1 MRSKTYSCARQQVG
15 GRFQEL
21 TKSAEGAE
29 AAEGIWR
36 NTGM

>member
-1 MRSKTYSCARQQVG
+1 MRSQTYSCARQQVG
-15 GRFQEL
+15 GCFHKL

-36 NTGM
+36 TTGM